1 MPGWNHSEK
10 SAVAIIL
17 TFAAGCVD
25 IVGYLS
31 AYHTF
36 TAHMTGNTVHLG
48 NSLFGGDAKEAGLA
62 GLVLIAFV
70 GGSLAGRALIEIGA
84 RNRIR
89 AIASWTLGI
98 EAALLAI
105 VASGE
110 LGGLRSQAVVLY
122 PKTALGLLAFAM
134 GLQTATI
141 TRVGALTVHTT
152 FVTGMINKFCQLVS
166 QAIFDAFD
174 AVSGSSSPA
183 VVQRL
188 QHRHQT
194 VRKASFIFAIWC
206 TYTVGAIAGT
216 GLASKWEL
224 RSLFIPVALL
234 CVAVI
239 ADQVL
244 PLAIEEEKDQSE
256 R

>member
-1 MPGWNHSEK
+1 M
-10 SAVAIIL
+10 L

-48 NSLFGGDAKEAGLA
+48 NSLVGNDTREVGLA

-70 GGSLAGRALIEIGA
+70 GGSLAGRALIEVGA
-84 RNRIR
+84 RRRIR

-105 VASGE
+105 VGSRA
-110 LGGLRSQAVVLY
+110 LGGLRPPGAGMY
-122 PKTALGLLAFAM
+122 HPKTELALLAIAM

-152 FVTGMINKFCQLVS
+152 FVTGMINKFSQLVS
-166 QAIFDAFD
+166 KAICDSYDLRTTNAD
-174 AVSGSSSPA
+174 SSGEL
-183 VVQRL
+183 R
-188 QHRHQT
+188 QHRRDT
-194 VRKASFIFAIWC
+194 VRKASFIFSIWLAYA
-206 TYTVGAIAGT
+206 TGAAVGT
-216 GLASKWEL
+216 GLASKWEI
-224 RSLFIPVALL
+224 RTLFVPVALL
-234 CVAVI
+234 CVGII

-244 PLAIEEEKDQSE
+244 PLSVEEEKDQFE

>member
-1 MPGWNHSEK
+1 MPGQNHREK

-17 TFAAGCVD
+17 TLAAGCVD

-48 NSLFGGDAKEAGLA
+48 NSLLGRDTREAGVA

-70 GGSLAGRALIEIGA
+70 AGSLIGRVLIEIGA

-98 EAALLAI
+98 EAVLLAI
-105 VASGE
+105 VASQA
-110 LGGLRSQAVVLY
+110 LGGLRATPALHY
-122 PKTALGLLAFAM
+122 PKIALTLLALAM

-152 FVTGMINKFCQLVS
+152 FVTGMINKFSQLVS
-166 QAIFDAFD
+166 QALFDSYDIA
-174 AVSGSSSPA
+174 AGRSAAGAEPPE
-183 VVQRL
+183 
-188 QHRHQT
+188 HRRHT
-194 VRKASFIFAIWC
+194 VRKASFIFSIWC
-206 TYTVGAIAGT
+206 AYVAGAVAGT
-216 GLASKWEL
+216 GLESKWQV
-224 RSLFIPVALL
+224 RTLFVPVALL
-234 CVAVI
+234 CVAII

-244 PLAIEEEKDQSE
+244 PLSIEEEKDQFE

>member
-1 MPGWNHSEK
+1 MPGQNHSEK
-10 SAVAIIL
+10 SAVAIVL

-25 IVGYLS
+25 IVGFLS
-31 AYHTF
+31 VYHTF

-62 GLVLIAFV
+62 ALVLIAFV
-70 GGSLAGRALIEIGA
+70 GGSLAGRALIEVGA

-110 LGGLRSQAVVLY
+110 LGGLRSGMGVHY
-122 PKTALGLLAFAM
+122 PKTALALLAFAM

-166 QAIFDAFD
+166 QVIFDAFD
-174 AVSGSSSPA
+174 TVSGKTSPA
-183 VVQRL
+183 VVERL
-188 QHRHQT
+188 RHRHKT
-194 VRKASFIFAIWC
+194 IRKAWFIFAIWC

-216 GLASKWEL
+216 GLESKWEL

-234 CVAVI
+234 CVAII

-244 PLAIEEEKDQSE
+244 PLAIEEEKDQAE

>member
-1 MPGWNHSEK
+1 
-10 SAVAIIL
+10 VL

-48 NSLFGGDAKEAGLA
+48 NSLFGGDIKEAGLA
-62 GLVLIAFV
+62 SLVLIAFV
-70 GGSLAGRALIEIGA
+70 GGSLAGRALIQIGA
-84 RNRIR
+84 RKRIR

-105 VASGE
+105 VASGA
-110 LGGLRSQAVVLY
+110 LGGLRAETGLHY
-122 PKTALGLLAFAM
+122 PKTALALLAIAM

-166 QAIFDAFD
+166 QVIFDVFD
-174 AVSGSSSPA
+174 AVTGKNSLAATG
-183 VVQRL
+183 RL
-188 QHRHQT
+188 QHRRQT
-194 VRKASFIFAIWC
+194 IRKAWFIFSIWC
-206 TYTVGAIAGT
+206 TYTAGAIAGT
-216 GLASKWEL
+216 GLESKWEL
-224 RSLFIPVALL
+224 RSLFVPVALL
-234 CVAVI
+234 CVAIV

-244 PLAIEEEKDQSE
+244 PLSVEEEKDQSE